1 MTIKMRQSKKMDD
14 IPFSGIRK
22 VFEAAGQLEK
32 QGKDI
37 INLGIG
43 RPNFDTP
50 AHIKEAAKKSLD
62 EGNVF
67 YTSNYGT
74 EGLRSA
80 VAEKLKRDN
89 GLDYEMTDVIVT
101 VGANQAVS
109 IAMTALLDPGD
120 EVLVPNPSWLHYFY
134 CADLV
139 GAKTVSYPLLEENG
153 FNVIPEDI
161 EKLITPKTKM
171 VIVNSPNN
179 PTGSILSKE
188 SLQAIADIANKY
200 DLIVLSDE
208 IYEKLIYDDSV
219 HYSIASLDGMKE
231 RTVLIHGVSK
241 SYSMTGWRIGFA
253 VSANKEFISAMIRVL
268 QYTVTC
274 ANSFAQDGAEAA
286 LRGSQQCVED
296 MRLQF
301 DRRRKLVYD
310 RINKIEGLSCIAP
323 KGAFYCFVNI
333 KKLGMSDQEASD
345 YYLNEAGVAMIPGS
359 AFGEYG
365 AGYLRVAFSNS
376 YENIEKAM
384 DRIADATASYLARKS
399 NY

>member
-1 MTIKMRQSKKMDD
+1 MTNKMKQSSKMDV

-22 VFEAAGQLEK
+22 VFEAAGKLEK
-32 QGKDI
+32 EGRDI

-50 AHIKEAAKKSLD
+50 EFIRDAAKKALD
-62 EGNVF
+62 DGYTY

-74 EGLRSA
+74 EGLRQA
-80 VAEKLKRDN
+80 IAEKFNRDN
-89 GLDYEMTDVIVT
+89 GLSMEMSDIIVT

-134 CADLV
+134 CAELA
-139 GAKTVSYPLLEENG
+139 GAKTVSYPLLEENE
-153 FNVIPEDI
+153 FNVRIEDI
-161 EKLITPKTKM
+161 EKLISPKTKM
-171 VIVNSPNN
+171 IIVNSPNN
-179 PTGSILSKE
+179 PTGSVLSRE
-188 SLQAIADIANKY
+188 SLEKIAEIAKKN

-208 IYEKLIYDDSV
+208 IYEKLLYDDSK
-219 HYSIASLDGMKE
+219 HLSIASLPEMSS
-231 RTVLIHGVSK
+231 RTIVINGVSK
-241 SYSMTGWRIGFA
+241 AYAMTGWRIGFVA
-253 VSANKEFISAMIRVL
+253 SKNPDFISAMIRVL

-274 ANSFAQDGAEAA
+274 ATSVSQYAAEAA
-286 LRGSQQCVED
+286 LNGPQGCIEE
-296 MRLQF
+296 MRVQF
-301 DRRRKLVYD
+301 DKRRKLVYES
-310 RINKIEGLSCIAP
+310 INKIDGLSCICP

-333 KKLGMSDQEASD
+333 KALGITDEQASD

-365 AGYLRVAFSNS
+365 SGYLRIAFSNS

-384 DRIADATASYLARKS
+384 ERIKEATIKLQ
-399 NY
+399 NQ

>member
-1 MTIKMRQSKKMDD
+1 MTVKMKQSIKMND

-22 VFEAAGQLEK
+22 VTESVAKLEK
-32 QGKDI
+32 EGKDI
-37 INLGIG
+37 ISLSIG

-62 EGNVF
+62 EGHIF

-74 EGLRSA
+74 ESLRQA
-80 VAEKLKRDN
+80 VADKLKRDN
-89 GLDYEMTDVIVT
+89 GLDYEMSDVIVT

-109 IAMTALLDPGD
+109 IAMTTLLDPGD

-139 GAKTVSYPLLEENG
+139 GAKTVSYPLLEENN
-153 FNVIPEDI
+153 FNVVPEDI
-161 EKLITPKTKM
+161 EKLVTPKTKM

-179 PTGSILSKE
+179 PTGSVLSKE
-188 SLQAIADIANKY
+188 SLQAIADIAEKY
-200 DLIVLSDE
+200 DLVVLSDE

-219 HYSIASLDGMKE
+219 HHSIASLPGMRD
-231 RTVLIHGVSK
+231 RTVMIHGVSK

-253 VSANKEFISAMIRVL
+253 VTANKEFISAMIRVL

-274 ANSFAQDGAEAA
+274 ANSFAQDGAEVA
-286 LRGSQQCVED
+286 LNGPQDCVED
-296 MRLQF
+296 MRQQF

-333 KKLGMSDQEASD
+333 KKLGMSDEEASN
-345 YYLNEAGVAMIPGS
+345 YYINEAGVAMVPGS

-365 AGYLRVAFSNS
+365 KGYLRVSFANS

-384 DRIADATASYLARKS
+384 DRIARATEAYLAKK
-399 NY
+399 

>member
-80 VAEKLKRDN
+80 VSEKLKRDN

-161 EKLITPKTKM
+161 EKLVTPKTKM

-219 HYSIASLDGMKE
+219 HYSIASLEGMKE

-333 KKLGMSDQEASD
+333 KKLGMTDQEASD

-384 DRIADATASYLARKS
+384 DRIAAATESYLARK
-399 NY
+399 

>member
-1 MTIKMRQSKKMDD
+1 MKQSIKMND

-22 VFEAAGQLEK
+22 VTESVAKLEK
-32 QGKDI
+32 EGKDI
-37 INLGIG
+37 ISLSIG

-62 EGNVF
+62 EGHIF

-74 EGLRSA
+74 ESLRQA
-80 VAEKLKRDN
+80 VADKLKRDN
-89 GLDYEMTDVIVT
+89 GLDYEMSDVIVT

-139 GAKTVSYPLLEENG
+139 GAKTVSYPLLEENN
-153 FNVIPEDI
+153 FNVVPEDI
-161 EKLITPKTKM
+161 EKLVTPKTKM

-179 PTGSILSKE
+179 PTGSVLSKE
-188 SLQAIADIANKY
+188 SLQAIADIAEKY
-200 DLIVLSDE
+200 DLVVLSDE

-219 HYSIASLDGMKE
+219 HHSIASLPGMRD
-231 RTVLIHGVSK
+231 RTVMIHGVSK

-253 VSANKEFISAMIRVL
+253 VTANKEFISAMIRVL

-274 ANSFAQDGAEAA
+274 ANSFAQDGAEVA
-286 LRGSQQCVED
+286 LNGPQDCVED
-296 MRLQF
+296 MRQQF

-333 KKLGMSDQEASD
+333 KKLGMSDEEASN
-345 YYLNEAGVAMIPGS
+345 YYINEAGVAMVPGS

-365 AGYLRVAFSNS
+365 KGYLRVSFANS

-384 DRIADATASYLARKS
+384 DRIARATEAYLAKK
-399 NY
+399 

>member
-1 MTIKMRQSKKMDD
+1 MTIKMKQSTKMDN

-22 VFEAAGQLEK
+22 VFEAAGELEK

-50 AHIKEAAKKSLD
+50 AHIKEAAKKALD
-62 EGNVF
+62 DGMVF

-74 EGLRSA
+74 EELRQA

-89 GLDYEMTDVIVT
+89 GLDYQMSDVIVA

-139 GAKTVSYPLLEENG
+139 GARTVSYPLLEENE
-153 FNVIPEDI
+153 FNVVPEDI
-161 EKLITPKTKM
+161 ERLITPKTKM
-171 VIVNSPNN
+171 IIVNSPNN
-179 PTGSILSKE
+179 PTGSLLSRE
-188 SLQAIADIANKY
+188 SLQAIADIAVKH

-208 IYEKLIYDDSV
+208 IYEKLIYDDGV
-219 HYSIASLDGMKE
+219 HYSIASLDGMKD
-231 RTVLIHGVSK
+231 RTILIHGVSK

-253 VSANKEFISAMIRVL
+253 ISSNKEFISAMIRVL

-274 ANSFAQDGAEAA
+274 ANSFAQYGAEAA
-286 LRGSQQCVED
+286 MRGPQDCVED
-296 MRLQF
+296 MRVEF
-301 DRRRKLVYD
+301 DRRRKLVYA
-310 RINKIEGLSCIAP
+310 RINQIEGLSCIAP
-323 KGAFYCFVNI
+323 KGAFYCFVNV
-333 KKLGMSDQEASD
+333 KRLGLSDEEASA
-345 YYLNEAGVAMIPGS
+345 YYLNQAGVAMIPGS

-384 DRIADATASYLARKS
+384 DRIAEATRALLSKK
-399 NY
+399 

>member
-161 EKLITPKTKM
+161 EKLVTPKTKM

-333 KKLGMSDQEASD
+333 KKLGMTDQEASD

-384 DRIADATASYLARKS
+384 DRIAAATESYLARK
-399 NY
+399 

>member
-333 KKLGMSDQEASD
+333 KKLGMTDQEASD

-384 DRIADATASYLARKS
+384 DRIAAATESYLARK
-399 NY
+399 

>member
-62 EGNVF
+62 DGNVF

-161 EKLITPKTKM
+161 EKLVTPKTKM

-333 KKLGMSDQEASD
+333 KKLGMTDQEASD

-384 DRIADATASYLARKS
+384 DRIAAATESYLARK
-399 NY
+399 

>member
-1 MTIKMRQSKKMDD
+1 MTVKMKQSIKMND

-22 VFEAAGQLEK
+22 VTEAVAKLEK
-32 QGKDI
+32 EGKDI
-37 INLGIG
+37 ISLSIG

-62 EGNVF
+62 EGHIF

-74 EGLRSA
+74 ESLRQA
-80 VAEKLKRDN
+80 VADKLKRDN
-89 GLDYEMTDVIVT
+89 GLDYEMSDVIVT

-139 GAKTVSYPLLEENG
+139 GAKTVSYPLLEENN
-153 FNVIPEDI
+153 FNVVPEDI
-161 EKLITPKTKM
+161 EKLVTPKTKM

-179 PTGSILSKE
+179 PTGSVLSKE
-188 SLQAIADIANKY
+188 SLQAIADIAEKY
-200 DLIVLSDE
+200 DLVVLSDE

-219 HYSIASLDGMKE
+219 HHSIASLPGMRD
-231 RTVLIHGVSK
+231 RTVMIHGVSK

-253 VSANKEFISAMIRVL
+253 VTANKEFISAMIRVL

-274 ANSFAQDGAEAA
+274 ANSFAQDGAEVA
-286 LRGSQQCVED
+286 LNGPQDCVED
-296 MRLQF
+296 MRQQF

-333 KKLGMSDQEASD
+333 KKLGMSDEEASN
-345 YYLNEAGVAMIPGS
+345 YYINEAGVAMVPGS

-365 AGYLRVAFSNS
+365 KGYLRVSFANS

-384 DRIADATASYLARKS
+384 DRIARATEAYLAKK
-399 NY
+399 

>member
-74 EGLRSA
+74 EGLCSA

-161 EKLITPKTKM
+161 EKLVTPKTKM

-384 DRIADATASYLARKS
+384 DRIADATASYLARK
-399 NY
+399 

>member
-1 MTIKMRQSKKMDD
+1 MTVKMKQSIKMND

-22 VFEAAGQLEK
+22 VTESVAKLEK
-32 QGKDI
+32 EGKDI
-37 INLGIG
+37 ISLSIG

-62 EGNVF
+62 EGHIF

-74 EGLRSA
+74 ESLRQA
-80 VAEKLKRDN
+80 VADKLKRDN
-89 GLDYEMTDVIVT
+89 GLDYEMSDVIVT

-139 GAKTVSYPLLEENG
+139 GAKTVSYPLLEENN
-153 FNVIPEDI
+153 FNVVPEDI
-161 EKLITPKTKM
+161 EKLVTPKTKM

-179 PTGSILSKE
+179 PTGSVLSKE
-188 SLQAIADIANKY
+188 SLQAIADIAEKY
-200 DLIVLSDE
+200 DLVVLSDE

-219 HYSIASLDGMKE
+219 HHSIASLPGMRD
-231 RTVLIHGVSK
+231 RTVMIHGVSK

-253 VSANKEFISAMIRVL
+253 VTANKEFISAMIRVL

-274 ANSFAQDGAEAA
+274 ANSFAQDGAEVA
-286 LRGSQQCVED
+286 LNGPQDCVED
-296 MRLQF
+296 MRQQF

-323 KGAFYCFVNI
+323 TGAFYCFVNI
-333 KKLGMSDQEASD
+333 KKLGMSDEEASN
-345 YYLNEAGVAMIPGS
+345 YYINEAGVAMVPGS

-365 AGYLRVAFSNS
+365 KGYLRVSFANS

-384 DRIADATASYLARKS
+384 DRIARATEAYLAKK
-399 NY
+399 

>member
-1 MTIKMRQSKKMDD
+1 MTVKMKQSIKMND

-22 VFEAAGQLEK
+22 VTEAVAKLEK
-32 QGKDI
+32 EGKDI
-37 INLGIG
+37 ISLSIG

-62 EGNVF
+62 EGHIF

-74 EGLRSA
+74 ESLRQA
-80 VAEKLKRDN
+80 VADKLKRDN
-89 GLDYEMTDVIVT
+89 GLDYEMSDVIVT

-139 GAKTVSYPLLEENG
+139 GAKTVSYPLLEENN
-153 FNVIPEDI
+153 FNVVPEDI
-161 EKLITPKTKM
+161 EKLVTPKTKM

-179 PTGSILSKE
+179 PTGSVLSKE
-188 SLQAIADIANKY
+188 SLQAIADIAEKY
-200 DLIVLSDE
+200 DLVVLSDE

-219 HYSIASLDGMKE
+219 HHSIASLPGMRD
-231 RTVLIHGVSK
+231 RTVMIHGVSK

-253 VSANKEFISAMIRVL
+253 VTANKEFISAMIRVL

-274 ANSFAQDGAEAA
+274 ANSFAQDGAEVA
-286 LRGSQQCVED
+286 LNGPQDCVED
-296 MRLQF
+296 MRQQF

-333 KKLGMSDQEASD
+333 KKLGMSDEVASN
-345 YYLNEAGVAMIPGS
+345 YYINEAGVAMVPGS

-365 AGYLRVAFSNS
+365 KGYLRVSFANS

-384 DRIADATASYLARKS
+384 DRIARATEAYLAKK
-399 NY
+399 

>member
-1 MTIKMRQSKKMDD
+1 MTIKMKQSTKMDN

-22 VFEAAGQLEK
+22 VFEAAGELEK

-50 AHIKEAAKKSLD
+50 AHIKEAAKKALD
-62 EGNVF
+62 DGMVF

-74 EGLRSA
+74 EELRQA

-89 GLDYEMTDVIVT
+89 GLDYQMSDVIVA

-139 GAKTVSYPLLEENG
+139 GARTVSYPLLEENE
-153 FNVIPEDI
+153 FNVVPEDI
-161 EKLITPKTKM
+161 ERLITPKTKM
-171 VIVNSPNN
+171 IIVNSPNN
-179 PTGSILSKE
+179 PTGSLLSRE
-188 SLQAIADIANKY
+188 SLQAIADIAVKH

-208 IYEKLIYDDSV
+208 IYEKLIYDDGV
-219 HYSIASLDGMKE
+219 HYSIASLDGMKD
-231 RTVLIHGVSK
+231 RTILIHGVSK

-253 VSANKEFISAMIRVL
+253 ISSNKEFISAMIRVL

-274 ANSFAQDGAEAA
+274 ANSFAQYGAEAA
-286 LRGSQQCVED
+286 MRGPQDCVED
-296 MRLQF
+296 MRVEF
-301 DRRRKLVYD
+301 DRRRKLVYA
-310 RINKIEGLSCIAP
+310 RINQIEGLSCIAP
-323 KGAFYCFVNI
+323 KGAFYCFVNV
-333 KKLGMSDQEASD
+333 KRLGLSDEEASA
-345 YYLNEAGVAMIPGS
+345 YYLNQAGVAMIPGS

-384 DRIADATASYLARKS
+384 DRIAEATRALLNKK
-399 NY
+399 

>member
-109 IAMTALLDPGD
+109 IAMTGLLDPGD

-161 EKLITPKTKM
+161 EKLVTPNTKM
-171 VIVNSPNN
+171 IIVNSPNN

-333 KKLGMSDQEASD
+333 KKLGMTDQEASD

-384 DRIADATASYLARKS
+384 DRIAAATESYLARK
-399 NY
+399 